1 MAIIFILTSQIIMEL
16 IITSIAMI
24 SVSNILITKSEKY
37 LDLYRLN
44 ILIDNYK
51 NGYGISL
58 KEGYPY

>member
-1 MAIIFILTSQIIMEL
+1 MEL

-24 SVSNILITKSEKY
+24 SVSNILITKPKKY
-37 LDLYRLN
+37 LNLYRLN

-51 NGYGISL
+51 NGYGISF

>member
-1 MAIIFILTSQIIMEL
+1 MEI

-24 SVSNILITKSEKY
+24 SVSNILITKPAKPAKY
-37 LDLYRLN
+37 LNLYRFN

-51 NGYGISL
+51 NGYGISF